1 MSSKWEQFR
10 VVLALALAVARI
22 QDGCSGYAC
31 FRPWLLPAILRS
43 TWLLATLGSVVAGTR
58 DSCSGYACFRPC
70 LLSMGPPRP
79 ANTKTRVGRSIYA
92 RFCVIPRFWPRWA
105 LWIWDSCSGYAGF
118 RPRLLAAEPP
128 CQGNAKTRVDRQSM
142 RVFAF
147 WPRARR
153 AEWCQC
159 TLERPQR
166 AESAGPTRRHD
177 TSAYPLGWSSEPR
190 PSSRAKARFSPAAP
204 FTGLGLAF
212 FPAWR
217 KQVIT
222 RSV

>member
-79 ANTKTRVGRSIYA
+79 ANTKTRVDRSPISTRDFALYLGFGRAGRCESGIA
-92 RFCVIPRFWPRWA
+92 APATLVSGLGCLPRSR
-105 LWIWDSCSGYAGF
+105 
-118 RPRLLAAEPP
+118 
-128 CQGNAKTRVDRQSM
+128 
-142 RVFAF
+142 
-147 WPRARR
+147 RARETQKR
-153 AEWCQC
+153 A
-159 TLERPQR
+159 
-166 AESAGPTRRHD
+166 
-177 TSAYPLGWSSEPR
+177 
-190 PSSRAKARFSPAAP
+190 
-204 FTGLGLAF
+204 
-212 FPAWR
+212 
-217 KQVIT
+217 
-222 RSV
+222 